1 MDGVWAEGW
10 PRPLGLEGIEAI
22 VFGTVGDQRSL
33 WESVLPAE
41 LLRLPDELALVDAV
55 LDDRAFFAPLARS
68 STR

>member
-1 MDGVWAEGW
+1 M
-10 PRPLGLEGIEAI
+10 
-22 VFGTVGDQRSL
+22 FGTVGDQRSL